1 MPKSSSTA
9 AASAGK
15 TTEKK
20 STKASTGTKTYV
32 LDTSV
37 LLSDPWACTRFAE
50 HEVVVPLVVITE
62 LEAKKAE
69 LDSQIKAAS
78 PKDAEGEDGEAAEA
92 AEDDGDEENAV
103 DEAQLKAWKKE
114 LTAVKKQLKAKNDSF
129 KQHIASAV
137 DGLTPEAAADLL
149 LTILH
154 NDMQAIVERYMSA
167 QRKHIVAAFENWWD
181 KYRVTL
187 TEIEVNRDAAAL
199 ALQGFL
205 KGLRY
210 V

>member
-1 MPKSSSTA
+1 M
-9 AASAGK
+9 
-15 TTEKK
+15 
-20 STKASTGTKTYV
+20 
-32 LDTSV
+32 
-37 LLSDPWACTRFAE
+37 SDFVDA
-50 HEVVVPLVVITE
+50 ITE
-62 LEAKKAE
+62 LEAKKVE

-78 PKDAEGEDGEAAEA
+78 PKDAEAEHGEPAEA
-92 AEDDGDEENAV
+92 ADEDVDDENAV

-114 LTAVKKQLKAKNDSF
+114 LTTFKKQLKAKKESF
-129 KQHIASAV
+129 AAHINAAV
-137 DGLTPEAAADLL
+137 DGLSPEQAADLL

-154 NDMQAIVERYMSA
+154 NDMRAIVERHIAA
-167 QRKHIVAAFENWWD
+167 QRKAIVVVFENSWD

-187 TEIEVNRDAAAL
+187 TEIEGKRDAAAQ

>member
-1 MPKSSSTA
+1 MKF
-9 AASAGK
+9 
-15 TTEKK
+15 
-20 STKASTGTKTYV
+20 
-32 LDTSV
+32 LM
-37 LLSDPWACTRFAE
+37 SDFVEA
-50 HEVVVPLVVITE
+50 ITE

-78 PKDAEGEDGEAAEA
+78 PKEAEAGEA

-103 DEAQLKAWKKE
+103 DGTQLKAWKKE
-114 LTAVKKQLKAKNDSF
+114 LTAVKRQLKAKNDSF
-129 KQHIASAV
+129 KQHIGAAV
-137 DGLTPEAAADLL
+137 EGLTPEAAADLL

-154 NDMQAIVERYMSA
+154 NDMQAIVESYMAA
-167 QRKHIVAAFENWWD
+167 QRKQIVAAFENWWD

-187 TEIEVNRDAAAL
+187 SEIEGKRDEAAK

-205 KGLRY
+205 KELRY